1 MEELI
6 RSVIQ
11 FDGALN
17 QDVIQWLEYIEEV
30 FDRVQLQTSNKY
42 IAIQYFLTNSAAT
55 WFKYKKSNIPDW
67 FTFKRELI
75 EAFQSS
81 SSFSSSHLLDRHQ
94 LIIKEEPQKL
104 EQEQDILPVPA
115 STSIISNKKNDS
127 EDYQLD
133 LVHDGS
139 IKSLENLEV
148 DDLEDKC
155 LHEHEQGY
163 YSSILVN
170 TNDFDLDIQHQD
182 ADAADSCDTQQ
193 QGANVADVCD
203 QLEQQGESVIN
214 SDSVQTDIE
223 DTFEDFTRPMDSLT
237 GNDSLINIVLPHD
250 VQYLWSDKY
259 KPRPPRILNKAH
271 AVYNWN
277 RYNKLHCNQ
286 DDSPPPTIQE
296 NQFNTVSTEW
306 NYTYNHGLRFYFYNE
321 MIQLRFSF
329 QKTRK
334 EVIVLRTLQ
343 HENIV
348 GYKTVWC
355 EHPPDDWQKK
365 QEKSFQ
371 VPSSSEDSTT
381 GFNTIHSI
389 SKESKSNQE
398 SNDDTS
404 NPFHHS
410 EKWVPLN
417 ANSDENKKA
426 PEITNIRS
434 EEEEDNNYEEQ

>member
-104 EQEQDILPVPA
+104 EQEQDILPVSA
-115 STSIISNKKNDS
+115 STSTISNKKNDS
-127 EDYQLD
+127 ENYQLD
-133 LVHDGS
+133 LLHDGS

-148 DDLEDKC
+148 DNLEDKC
-155 LHEHEQGY
+155 LREHEQGY
-163 YSSILVN
+163 YSSMLVN

-182 ADAADSCDTQQ
+182 ADAADSCDTQ
-193 QGANVADVCD
+193 
-203 QLEQQGESVIN
+203 QQGESVIN

-259 KPRPPRILNKAH
+259 KPRPPRILNKAP

-277 RYNKLHCNQ
+277 RYNKLHCNK

-296 NQFNTVSTEW
+296 NQFNTVSKEW

-329 QKTRK
+329 RK
-334 EVIVLRTLQ
+334 WKYRLSTLFCFRKWKYRR
-343 HENIV
+343 V
-348 GYKTVWC
+348 TFSVCFYCLSFKTVL
-355 EHPPDDWQKK
+355 PYVIF
-365 QEKSFQ
+365 SFLL
-371 VPSSSEDSTT
+371 
-381 GFNTIHSI
+381 F
-389 SKESKSNQE
+389 
-398 SNDDTS
+398 
-404 NPFHHS
+404 FL
-410 EKWVPLN
+410 W
-417 ANSDENKKA
+417 
-426 PEITNIRS
+426 
-434 EEEEDNNYEEQ
+434 